1 LNSIM
6 LRTAFQSSQAAF
18 VPSGARSMATL
29 KEIST
34 RLKSVTSIQKI
45 TKSMKMVSAAKYARA
60 EKALKDGRA
69 NGPATQSLLQK
80 AKVDLPEADKQIL
93 VAISS
98 DRGLCGG
105 IHSGIAKAVKLALK
119 AAPASVDAKV
129 VAVGDKARTIIQRT
143 HGDRILLS
151 ASEVGR
157 RPPIFA
163 EASFLA
169 QEVLSCG
176 FPFKSGTILYNHFKS
191 AASYEVRKRPLF
203 NAAALD
209 DRVEVMAYE
218 ELDRETLQSYTEFT
232 LAGNIFYTML
242 ESTASEQ
249 SSRMTAMENASS
261 NAGDMIS
268 SLRLTFNRTR
278 QAVIARELIEIISGA
293 SALD

>member
-1 LNSIM
+1 
-6 LRTAFQSSQAAF
+6 
-18 VPSGARSMATL
+18 MATL

-60 EKALKDGRA
+60 EKALKEARS
-69 NGPATQSLLQK
+69 NGPATQALLEK
-80 AKVDLPEADKQIL
+80 AKITLPETLDKQII

-98 DRGLCGG
+98 DRGLCGA
-105 IHSGIAKAVKLALK
+105 IHSGVAKAVKAALK
-119 AAPASVDAKV
+119 VTPAGVETKV
-129 VAVGDKARTIIQRT
+129 VAVGDKARAIVQRT
-143 HGDRILLS
+143 HGDQILLS
-151 ASEVGR
+151 ASDVGR

-169 QEVLSCG
+169 QEVLNCG
-176 FPFKSGTILYNHFKS
+176 FPFKSGTIVYNHFKS
-191 AASYEVRKRPLF
+191 AASYEIKKRQLF
-203 NAAALD
+203 NTAAID
-209 DRVEVMAYE
+209 DRVEIMAYE
-218 ELDRETLQSYTEFT
+218 EVDRDTLQSYTEFT
-232 LAGNIFYTML
+232 LASNMFYCML
-242 ESTASEQ
+242 ESIAAEQ

-278 QAVIARELIEIISGA
+278 QAVITRELIEIISGA